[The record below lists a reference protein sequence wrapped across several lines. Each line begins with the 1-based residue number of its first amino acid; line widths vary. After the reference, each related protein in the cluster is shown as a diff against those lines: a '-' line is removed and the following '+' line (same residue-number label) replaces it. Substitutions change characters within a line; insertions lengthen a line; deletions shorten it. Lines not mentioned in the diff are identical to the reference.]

1 MGRRLLN
8 PLDQARSCA
17 IQPDQVWHFGCTIL
31 AARVSLRARRRVTMG
46 IENRGFASLDQSKRR
61 EVSSK
66 GGRAAH
72 AKGTAHMWTSEEAS
86 QAGRKGGS
94 ASAQRR
100 KERTAEHTDLA
111 AAS

>member
-1 MGRRLLN
+1 M
-8 PLDQARSCA
+8 
-17 IQPDQVWHFGCTIL
+17 
-31 AARVSLRARRRVTMG
+31 MG

-86 QAGRKGGS
+86 AAGRKGGA

-100 KERTAEHTDLA
+100 KERTVTDTVLA

>member
-1 MGRRLLN
+1 MQPFQSERAIRAQDGRR
-8 PLDQARSCA
+8 
-17 IQPDQVWHFGCTIL
+17 G
-31 AARVSLRARRRVTMG
+31 MG

-72 AKGTAHMWTSEEAS
+72 AKGTAHMWSREEAS
-86 QAGRKGGS
+86 AAGRKGGV

-100 KERTAEHTDLA
+100 KDRVAGE
-111 AAS
+111 ASSTSNHV

>member
-1 MGRRLLN
+1 
-8 PLDQARSCA
+8 
-17 IQPDQVWHFGCTIL
+17 
-31 AARVSLRARRRVTMG
+31 MG

-72 AKGTAHMWTSEEAS
+72 VKGTAHMWTSEEAS
-86 QAGRKGGS
+86 QAGRKGGD
-94 ASAQRR
+94 ASAKRR
-100 KERTAEHTDLA
+100 KERMVLQTVLA

>member
-1 MGRRLLN
+1 
-8 PLDQARSCA
+8 
-17 IQPDQVWHFGCTIL
+17 
-31 AARVSLRARRRVTMG
+31 MG
-46 IENRGFASLDQSKRR
+46 IENRGFASLDHTKRR

-86 QAGRKGGS
+86 AAGRKGGA

-100 KERTAEHTDLA
+100 RERQILTAQTSA
-111 AAS
+111 